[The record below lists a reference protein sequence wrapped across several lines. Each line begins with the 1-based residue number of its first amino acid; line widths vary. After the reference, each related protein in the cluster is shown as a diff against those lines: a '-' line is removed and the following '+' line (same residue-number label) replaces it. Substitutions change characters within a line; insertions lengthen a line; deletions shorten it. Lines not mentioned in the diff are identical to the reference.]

1 MSLIASYQRTTYKLL
16 DGDNGF
22 MARIG
27 ETSAE
32 VHQFLC
38 RNNVD
43 CLFFVCGENPKS
55 ELHSPQQNLSFT
67 HGLMRKI
74 IAANVMAWPAVAV
87 PDGEWDDERGF
98 FIHCS
103 VDKAIELAG
112 EYDQNAIVRVSESHP
127 PMLIFCRSV

>member
-55 ELHSPQQNLSFT
+55 ELHSPKQNLSFT

-103 VDKAIELAG
+103 VDKALELAG
-112 EYDQNAIVRVSESHP
+112 EYDQNAIVRVSKSHP